1 MMLSSEIF
9 LRYWDLWVN
18 TLDKFLSRLDYI
30 QTDKINPGKDSLT
43 LAHLNISFDALQAI
57 QQRCKLIKRFILPG
71 TILLKF
77 IFSIRIYGVWSV
89 RMSRWQVLFVTILLT
104 ITLALFWLKLFTL
117 EWLSHQS
124 KIRVLFSFFFKL
136 FNFL

>member
-9 LRYWDLWVN
+9 LRCWDLWVN

-43 LAHLNISFDALQAI
+43 LAHLNISLDALQVL
-57 QQRCKLIKRFILPG
+57 QRCKLKRFILPG

-117 EWLSHQS
+117 EWLSHQF
-124 KIRVLFSFFFKL
+124 KIRVLFSFFQAF
-136 FNFL
+136 